1 MVVHKYTLEIKKKTR
16 VRYSVEALAS
26 NGLYIIAAT
35 NDQGAV
41 VLDRDLNKVAVIE
54 EGKCFS
60 AAHASLSFL
69 AAVSCDGTVVVYN
82 SGTKEYTAFESEHTF
97 PDLVLVTK
105 DDVIV
110 CSDRCTRYTHDGR
123 RLNSIPTGWVA
134 GRGTHFEDIL
144 YLPSPQQQKLIVAD
158 KDMVLAKIPIHE
170 DVYALSRGSMLLA
183 AGTAEH
189 VILFTLER
197 PLRPMETLRKYTGS
211 AVGSVAVRRDGQMI
225 AYALTERN
233 DVVVM
238 DAEAREVAKFSM
250 FEDPTSVAWVGNDIV
265 VGDEDGYVQI
275 LTLTPR

>member
-1 MVVHKYTLEIKKKTR
+1 MVAHKYTLEVKKKTR
-16 VRYSVEALAS
+16 LSHSVEALAS

-41 VLDRDLNKVAVIE
+41 VLDRELNKVAVIE

-69 AAVSCDGTVVVYN
+69 AAASCDGTVVVYN
-82 SGTKEYTAFESEHTF
+82 SGNKEYTTFMSDYHF
-97 PDLVLVTK
+97 PDLVLITK

-123 RLNSIPTGWVA
+123 RLNDIPTGWVA
-134 GRGTHFEDIL
+134 GQGTYFEDIL

-158 KDMVLAKIPIHE
+158 KDMVLAKIPMHE

-197 PLRPMETLRKYTGS
+197 PLRPMEILRKYTGS
-211 AVGSVAVRRDGQMI
+211 AVSSVAVRKDGQMI
-225 AYALTERN
+225 AYAVPDKGTVSIA
-233 DVVVM
+233 DV
-238 DAEAREVAKFSM
+238 ELREVARYTLFD
-250 FEDPTSVAWVGNDIV
+250 DPTSVAWVGNDIAV
-265 VGDEDGYVQI
+265 SDEGGYIHI